1 MSEKDKTALEIGPRF
16 VQETSYYDFSQTG
29 RRKGEPQPIPFWTA
43 EKGMETVL
51 LPPWQQALPSSCLW
65 TAMEKRRSRRTY
77 AQEALEIQ
85 ALSCLCG
92 VTQGIEK
99 EIVFNGNATLR
110 PVPSAGAKHAIE
122 TIVLVRR
129 VKGLAPGLYRY
140 LAKEHAL
147 GWLGETTS
155 DWLCALDTAFTSNRF
170 QHNSAVTFFW
180 IAVPER
186 MVWHHGQRGY
196 RNLYLDAG
204 HIGQNFYLA
213 AEGLG
218 LAACTM
224 CVFDDV
230 SMKRLL
236 GLEGDQF
243 LVYTAAA
250 GQRQPEPAAP

>member
-1 MSEKDKTALEIGPRF
+1 
-16 VQETSYYDFSQTG
+16 
-29 RRKGEPQPIPFWTA
+29 
-43 EKGMETVL
+43 METVL

-65 TAMEKRRSRRTY
+65 TVKEKRRSRRTY
-77 AQEALEIQ
+77 AEEALEIQ

-170 QHNSAVTFFW
+170 QHNSAVTFFGSQC
-180 IAVPER
+180 R
-186 MVWHHGQRGY
+186 NVWFGITASVDTAISIWMRGTSGKIFTWRQRAWGWRPARCAFLMMY
-196 RNLYLDAG
+196 R
-204 HIGQNFYLA
+204 
-213 AEGLG
+213 
-218 LAACTM
+218 
-224 CVFDDV
+224 
-230 SMKRLL
+230 
-236 GLEGDQF
+236 
-243 LVYTAAA
+243 
-250 GQRQPEPAAP
+250 

>member
-1 MSEKDKTALEIGPRF
+1 MARRAEKDMSEKDKTALEIGPRF

-155 DWLCALDTAFTSNRF
+155 DWLCALDTAFTS
-170 QHNSAVTFFW
+170 QPISTQ
-180 IAVPER
+180 
-186 MVWHHGQRGY
+186 QRCD
-196 RNLYLDAG
+196 LFLDRGAG
-204 HIGQNFYLA
+204 TH
-213 AEGLG
+213 G
-218 LAACTM
+218 LA
-224 CVFDDV
+224 
-230 SMKRLL
+230 SR
-236 GLEGDQF
+236 
-243 LVYTAAA
+243 
-250 GQRQPEPAAP
+250 PAPRR